1 MNRKEENE
9 LITKKLMIGMDDALV
24 ASRGGVF
31 LLRTFLSFWKKRALK
46 NIENSEKLLSIKED
60 GMGYS
65 IISRG
70 LPVVA
75 FKIAVEKKIYLKLQL
90 QKTLLDLTCD
100 SIPLKTF
107 FWARNYNIEN
117 LKKNPDIEALD
128 IEAIGDGKITIKYP
142 CMNVF
147 YNHTYIHQW
156 ELKGIVTYRSKIGD
170 INRKIKLSFQLDK
183 KNEEK
188 LKNAIKA
195 FQRDYVEGVEKIVS

>member
-1 MNRKEENE
+1 MLVDLEKGLNIKEE
-9 LITKKLMIGMDDALV
+9 GMDFSTAD
-24 ASRGGVF
+24 
-31 LLRTFLSFWKKRALK
+31 KH
-46 NIENSEKLLSIKED
+46 
-60 GMGYS
+60 
-65 IISRG
+65 
-70 LPVVA
+70 LPVVV
-75 FKIAVEKKIYLKLQL
+75 FTIAVEKKIKEKLQP
-90 QKTLLDLTCD
+90 QKILLDLTCD
-100 SIPLKTF
+100 SIPLKTY
-107 FWARNYNIEN
+107 FWDGDYNIESV
-117 LKKNPDIEALD
+117 KESHFDIDAPD